1 MSTLD
6 IEELEV
12 ESEEKVDD
20 HYLIYCQL
28 KNDTC
33 ACPTCKENS
42 SYVHAYYDRVVQD
55 LPINGKSVYLKI
67 KCRKFLCKN
76 KECPQKLF
84 TQKTQFVRP
93 QSKKTKRLE
102 KVIRKVVTNT
112 SLIEASDTLKQIGI
126 QASKSSIAELLKKN
140 RGLYQ

>member
-6 IEELEV
+6 IEELTV
-12 ESEEKVDD
+12 EFEEKMDD
-20 HYLIYCQL
+20 YYLIHCSL

-42 SYVHAYYDRVVQD
+42 SFVHAYYDRVIQD

-67 KCRKFLCKN
+67 RCRKFLCKN
-76 KECPQKLF
+76 KDCPKKLF
-84 TQKTQFVRP
+84 TQQTQFVRP
-93 QSKKTKRLE
+93 KSKKTKRLE
-102 KVIRKVVTNT
+102 KVILKVVTNM
-112 SLIEASDTLKQIGI
+112 SLIESSATLKQLGI

-140 RGLYQ
+140 QNLQ